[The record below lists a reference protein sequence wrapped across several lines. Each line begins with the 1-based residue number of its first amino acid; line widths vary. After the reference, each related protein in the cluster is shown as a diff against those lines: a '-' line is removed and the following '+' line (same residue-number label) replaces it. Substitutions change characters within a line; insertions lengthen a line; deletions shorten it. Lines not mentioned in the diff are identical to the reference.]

1 MREMQQDCGPYFL
14 KEPDSMSFTTE
25 NYPGVSATIADA
37 TRGFVFNHAMLR
49 VKNPQVALDFYT
61 RVMGMRV
68 LRKLDFPEMKFSL
81 YFLHRALD
89 GQTVPDDV
97 GERTAWTFSQRGM
110 LELTHNWGTEDD
122 PDFKYH
128 DGNAQP
134 QGFGHICFSVP
145 DLDAAIAWFDENK
158 VPFVKR
164 PDQGKMKDV
173 AFIKDPDGY
182 WIEIV
187 EPARLKNLGR

>member
-1 MREMQQDCGPYFL
+1 MP
-14 KEPDSMSFTTE
+14 FTTE
-25 NYPGVSATIADA
+25 THPGVSPDVAPATQ
-37 TRGFVFNHAMLR
+37 GFVFNHSMLR
-49 VKNPQVALDFYT
+49 VKDPQVALDFYT

-68 LRKLDFPEMKFSL
+68 LRKLDFPEMQFTL
-81 YFLHRALD
+81 YFLHHDPAL
-89 GQTVPDDV
+89 GGVPEDS
-97 GERTAWTFSQRGM
+97 GERTAWTFSQRGI
-110 LELTHNWGTEDD
+110 LELTHNWGTESD
-122 PDFKYH
+122 PAFKYH

-145 DLDAAIAWFDENK
+145 DLDAAVQWFDANQ

-164 PDQGKMKDV
+164 ADQGKMKDV

-187 EPARLKNLGR
+187 EPARLKALGQ

>member
-1 MREMQQDCGPYFL
+1 MTF
-14 KEPDSMSFTTE
+14 STE
-25 NYPGVSATIADA
+25 RQPGVHDMPDPA
-37 TRGFVFNHAMLR
+37 TRGFVFNHSMLR
-49 VKNPQVALDFYT
+49 VKDPAGSLDFYT
-61 RVMGMRV
+61 RVMGMRL

-81 YFLHRALD
+81 FFLAHASAGD
-89 GQTVPDDV
+89 APDDV
-97 GERTAWTFSQRGM
+97 GERTAWTFAQRGV
-110 LELTHNWGTEDD
+110 LELTHNWGTETQA
-122 PDFKYH
+122 DFRYH

-145 DLDAAIAWFDENK
+145 DLDAAVAWFDRHQ
-158 VPFVKR
+158 VTYVKR

-187 EPARLKNLGR
+187 EPARLKQLGR

>member
-1 MREMQQDCGPYFL
+1 MT
-14 KEPDSMSFTTE
+14 FTTE
-25 NYPGVSATIADA
+25 HHPGVCEQPDAATQQ
-37 TRGFVFNHAMLR
+37 FVFNHSMLR
-49 VKNPQVALDFYT
+49 VKDPAVAPDFYT
-61 RVMGMRV
+61 RVMGLRV

-81 YFLHRALD
+81 YFLAHASASD
-89 GQTVPDDV
+89 PANAAPDDA
-97 GERTAWTFSQRGM
+97 GERMAWTFSQRGV
-110 LELTHNWGTEDD
+110 LELTHNWGSESD
-122 PDFKYH
+122 PACKYH

-145 DLDAAIAWFDENK
+145 DLNAAVAWFDQHQ
-158 VPFVKR
+158 VPYVKR

-187 EPARLKNLGR
+187 EPGRLKNLGR